1 MSSIPSQVRHVDP
14 FASYNSDTINKLTQM
29 ITRGKDGITTKNDL
43 DVILDST
50 SPTTVVDVTPG
61 FIYKDDLLIELTAT
75 TQVDFTDSNCYVT
88 FGTGFDEDGWYAIV
102 FEYTYVKSRPAPTAK
117 LKILKPSQIPHPSI
131 GTSLIFLKAV
141 YVTGGGP
148 HYIDTSV
155 DFLDY
160 YFSDPTIKR
169 EYTDLYFGVETTLP
183 TFDPNTD
190 QGRVVY
196 ETSTDAFW
204 FGYSNRWGKI
214 SAGVEVTLNTDT
226 TGVTVGS
233 LCYTD
238 TNGDAALAYA
248 YQVQTGAE
256 MVVVEVGLAVNN
268 TGRAIMSGF
277 VENVPVQTGI
287 IINVGDILYLS
298 DTEPG
303 KVTNVRTTPVRQV
316 VGRAITGGNSTLPI
330 GILFFPRDVHS
341 LAISG
346 TINPGDWISE
356 GGGLYSEE
364 IDITPLDVD
373 STHPTVLIN
382 VFDDA
387 DDKKVSPVDVEMT
400 AAGNGVKI
408 YTNDNSLTW
417 NYIISSGGGGV
428 GVTPSG
434 GGTNDHSLL
443 LNLDYASSGHT
454 GFAPSPHGNA
464 HHSSTFITAAGVTYE
479 NLLANLDIGT
489 GATQV
494 SQGDHTHASLVDV
507 PSGEIVLFESAV
519 AVSGY
524 SLLATVDDQL
534 VYISSGGAAG
544 TKPLS
549 TWSQPNHNHPT
560 GSHTLTVAEM
570 PSHTHTFSP
579 LLYNVGEIIGGGT
592 PRGMIESTAIGSS
605 VTMSGAGGGSSH
617 NHGSTSGSAT
627 SSSWRPLGR
636 NFTRQQRN

>member
-1 MSSIPSQVRHVDP
+1 MSSIPTQVRHVDP

-29 ITRGKDGITTKNDL
+29 ITRGTNGITTKTDL
-43 DVILDST
+43 DVIQDST

-61 FIYKDDLLIELTAT
+61 FIYKDDLLIELTTT
-75 TQVDFTDSNCYVT
+75 TQVDFTDPDCYVLY
-88 FGTGFDEDGWYAIV
+88 GTGFDEDGWYSIV
-102 FEYTYVKSRPAPTAK
+102 FEYNYIKSRPAPAAR
-117 LKILKPSQIPHPSI
+117 LKILKPSQIPHPSL
-131 GTSLIFLKAV
+131 GTSLLFLKAV

-155 DFLDY
+155 SFVDIY
-160 YFSDPTIKR
+160 PSDPTIKR
-169 EYTDLYFGVETTLP
+169 EYTDLYFGVETVLP
-183 TFDPNTD
+183 TFNTETD

-226 TGVTVGS
+226 TGVAVGS
-233 LCYTD
+233 LCYT
-238 TNGDAALAYA
+238 NSSGNAELAYA
-248 YQVQTGAE
+248 HTVDTGAE
-256 MVVVEVGLAVNN
+256 MVVVEVGLAINN
-268 TGRAIMSGF
+268 SGRAIMSGF
-277 VENVPVQTGI
+277 VEDVPVEPGI
-287 IINVGDILYLS
+287 IVNVGDILYLS
-298 DTEPG
+298 ATEPG
-303 KVTNVRTTPVRQV
+303 AVTNVRTNPVRQV
-316 VGRAITGGNSTLPI
+316 VGRAITGGNYTVPI

-341 LAISG
+341 LAITG
-346 TINPGDWISE
+346 TINPADWASE
-356 GGGLYSEE
+356 GGGLYSETV
-364 IDITPLDVD
+364 DVTPLDVD
-373 STHPTVLIN
+373 STHPTVIVN
-382 VFDDA
+382 VWGDD
-387 DDKKVSPVDVEMT
+387 DNKKLYAVDVEMT
-400 AAGNGVKI
+400 SGGAGVKI

-417 NYIISSGGGGV
+417 NYIISAGGGSV
-428 GVTPSG
+428 GDVPG

-443 LNLDYASSGHT
+443 LNVSPYGATGHE
-454 GFAPSPHGNA
+454 GVFAPTPHGNA
-464 HHSSTFITAAGVTYE
+464 DHSATFIEAAGVTYE

-494 SQGDHTHASLVDV
+494 SQGDHTHPTLDDI

-549 TWSQPNHNHPT
+549 TWSQPNHGHPT
-560 GSHTLTVAEM
+560 GSHALSEAELPVHSHSYNRYNDVGGYIASTGSGWGTLTSV
-570 PSHTHTFSP
+570 
-579 LLYNVGEIIGGGT
+579 
-592 PRGMIESTAIGSS
+592 STGS
-605 VTMSGAGGGSSH
+605 AGSGSSH

-636 NFTRQQRN
+636 NFTRQQRDVH